1 MIVMEERYKRY
12 IDKHKNINRGYRKL
26 EVWLDA
32 IDFYVFVAKKVR
44 NLKDVP
50 FKIKAQGEDSAYSV
64 HSNISEGY
72 CRRYIK
78 ENIQHIN
85 IALSSLGENYSQIFA
100 LLNNTDI
107 DETWFQ
113 EFDKKH
119 FELENKLIRY
129 MQSLIHQLNE
139 EIDWRTDYQIRD
151 ILEKYKTE

>member
-1 MIVMEERYKRY
+1 MEERYKRY
-12 IDKHKNINRGYRKL
+12 INKHKNINRGYRKL
-26 EVWLDA
+26 GVWIDA
-32 IDFYVFVAKKVR
+32 IDFYVFVSKKVR

-50 FKIKAQGEDSAYSV
+50 FKIKAQAEDSAYSV

-72 CRRYIK
+72 CRRFIK
-78 ENIQHIN
+78 ENIQYIN

-100 LLNNTDI
+100 LLNNSDI

-129 MQSLIHQLNE
+129 MQSLIRQLNE
-139 EIDWRTDYQIRD
+139 ETDWRTDYQIRD
-151 ILEKYKTE
+151 IVEKYKTE

>member
-1 MIVMEERYKRY
+1 MEERYKRY

-26 EVWLDA
+26 EVWIDA
-32 IDFYVFVAKKVR
+32 IDFYVFVSQKVR
-44 NLKDVP
+44 NLKEVP
-50 FKIKAQGEDSAYSV
+50 FKIKAQAEDSAYSV

-100 LLNNTDI
+100 SLNNNDI

-113 EFDKKH
+113 GFDEKH
-119 FELENKLIRY
+119 YELENKLIRY
-129 MQSLIHQLNE
+129 IQSLIRQLNE
-139 EIDWRTDYQIRD
+139 ESDWRTDYQIRD